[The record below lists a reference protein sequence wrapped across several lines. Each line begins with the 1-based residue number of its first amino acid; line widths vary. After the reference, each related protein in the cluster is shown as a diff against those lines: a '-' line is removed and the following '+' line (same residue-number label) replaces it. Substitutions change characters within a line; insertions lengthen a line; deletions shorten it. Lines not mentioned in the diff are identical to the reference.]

1 MNYFDKIKT
10 IIEEKEVNEKVRYL
24 ESNKEMIKTY
34 FEIGKL
40 LIEAQGGEARAKY
53 GNNLVK
59 EWAIKLSNEYG
70 RGYNYTNLSRM
81 KKFYLYFRKVATVWQ
96 QFNLSWSHYK
106 CLLKFDDE
114 NERNYYINLCTQNN
128 LSVRKLINVIKED
141 QFSRLSYADKKNI
154 KLITNDTKFLSINDM
169 LLAPIIINVKES
181 DKLSEKALK
190 KYILKELE
198 HVFMLI

>member
-40 LIEAQGGEARAKY
+40 LIETQGGEARAKY
-53 GNNLVK
+53 GDNLVK

-96 QFNLSWSHYK
+96 QFNLS
-106 CLLKFDDE
+106 
-114 NERNYYINLCTQNN
+114 
-128 LSVRKLINVIKED
+128 
-141 QFSRLSYADKKNI
+141 
-154 KLITNDTKFLSINDM
+154 
-169 LLAPIIINVKES
+169 
-181 DKLSEKALK
+181 
-190 KYILKELE
+190 
-198 HVFMLI
+198 

>member
-1 MNYFDKIKT
+1 M
-10 IIEEKEVNEKVRYL
+10 
-24 ESNKEMIKTY
+24 Y

-81 KKFYLYFRKVATVWQ
+81 KKFYLYFRKVVTVWQ

-128 LSVRKLINVIKED
+128 LSVRKLINEIKED